1 MAPEGS
7 SVEGSPSHGAPLA
20 TTEGPEDNMAP
31 AEGLPGPLPQDAR
44 QGALSCSSSVLD
56 LSQSGL
62 RHLGELLRVPSLQQ
76 LHLQR
81 NALCAI
87 PKDFFQLLPNLT
99 WLDLR
104 YNRIK
109 ALPSGIG
116 AHRHLRTLLL
126 ENNPIKALPAELGN
140 VVTLKALNL
149 RHCPLEF
156 PPQLIVQKGLVAILS
171 FLRICATEHSCP
183 HEAVSRESSPEIAA
197 QPKEP
202 AGPTWDLPGDHTI
215 LLQGPGATIFPT
227 VEKLE
232 LDLLNRPDSAPHVP
246 SEAELR
252 RFWKV
257 RQEIVG
263 CQGADVLAHQLL
275 SLQLPPHVQA
285 VLDSKTEGQ
294 AQPKTRVPEN
304 TQPRA
309 LCDVPRKAPALR
321 STLPGLV
328 PPRRAEVGGRR
339 REVSRAV
346 ALAELRER
354 QVLLEQQR
362 ARDKKVLQEWR
373 ARARVLP
380 RDRVSQLLSSQ
391 RSLVPSKI
399 PPASDLVDY
408 GRTLNP
414 LGRLRQG
421 KERAP
426 QAAEG
431 PSAFRGRDLEARIK
445 QHTLQAR
452 KLQDEVLKLKLGS
465 TLDKDHQLTSFLGS
479 LSLPPAASQPQ
490 NVFFNMKYGESGNG
504 YRY

>member
-1 MAPEGS
+1 MEQDR
-7 SVEGSPSHGAPLA
+7 PS
-20 TTEGPEDNMAP
+20 
-31 AEGLPGPLPQDAR
+31 R
-44 QGALSCSSSVLD
+44 
-56 LSQSGL
+56 
-62 RHLGELLRVPSLQQ
+62 
-76 LHLQR
+76 
-81 NALCAI
+81 
-87 PKDFFQLLPNLT
+87 LLPLSV
-99 WLDLR
+99 
-104 YNRIK
+104 
-109 ALPSGIG
+109 A
-116 AHRHLRTLLL
+116 
-126 ENNPIKALPAELGN
+126 GN

-183 HEAVSRESSPEIAA
+183 HEAVPRESSPVIMA

-215 LLQGPGATIFPT
+215 LVQGPGVTTFPA

-232 LDLLNRPDSAPHVP
+232 LHLLNRPDSAKHVP

-263 CQGADVLAHQLL
+263 YQGADVLAHQLL

-285 VLDSKTEGQ
+285 VLDGKTEDQ
-294 AQPKTRVPEN
+294 AQPETRVPEN
-304 TQPRA
+304 TRPRA
-309 LCDVPRKAPALR
+309 LCDVPRKAPSLR

-362 ARDKKVLQEWR
+362 VRDKRMLQEWR

-380 RDRVSQLLSSQ
+380 RDRVSQLLASQ

-399 PPASDLVDY
+399 PLASDIVDY

-426 QAAEG
+426 QAAQG

-445 QHTLQAR
+445 QHTLQVRGQSAR
-452 KLQDEVLKLKLGS
+452 KLQDEVLKLGS
-465 TLDKDHQLTSFLGS
+465 TLDKDHRLTFLGS
-479 LSLPPAASQPQ
+479 LSLPPAVSQPQ